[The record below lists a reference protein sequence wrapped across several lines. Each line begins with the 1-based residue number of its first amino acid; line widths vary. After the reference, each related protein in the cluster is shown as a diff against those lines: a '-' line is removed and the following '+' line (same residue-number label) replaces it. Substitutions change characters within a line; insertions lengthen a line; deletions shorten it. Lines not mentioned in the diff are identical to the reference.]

1 LLVLVEVGRLTVL
14 FTDSKFSFARPR
26 DVWSKVMRD
35 NVEKSILSCIVA
47 QIPELFWFIK
57 ARWERLRA
65 QDEYLRILCAWKWF
79 VAEAN
84 SC

>member
-26 DVWSKVMRD
+26 DVWSKAMRD

-47 QIPELFWFIK
+47 
-57 ARWERLRA
+57 
-65 QDEYLRILCAWKWF
+65 
-79 VAEAN
+79 
-84 SC
+84 